1 MLVNSNYR
9 YGGGGIGSSLIIEGY
24 YNDSKFYQDNSFT
37 TEIDGESGKLYVDL
51 STNKTYRWTGSI
63 FTAFNAD
70 LLDGKH
76 ASDFI
81 PISGGTLTGSIITP
95 ANDSMGIIPAADN
108 YGQIGSNDKKFFRM
122 YATTFYGSLSGNAST
137 ATTATRLST
146 TAGSAIKPVYFSN
159 GKPTACTYTLEKS
172 VPSNAVFTDTTYSVA
187 TSSAN
192 GLMSSSDK
200 SKLDGISAG
209 ANKTIVDSV
218 LSSTSANPVQNNVIT
233 AALAS
238 KSDSSHTHSSV
249 NYATSAGNADTVDN
263 LHAWYMATLNA
274 DGASHGTSFPMY
286 CKHNVLGDNR
296 FYIGVSG
303 GYERSVAVA
312 FAEKASIAYSTSIAT
327 TATTAMTSHIL
338 KSFLIGTSNADYA
351 TILDWANDKSGFAC
365 ASIVSGNGIP
375 SDAPTQD
382 EAMLRLES
390 DSYGARKI
398 VTWTKYGG
406 GTPVIYQRAIF
417 NGSWLDAGWERV
429 K

>member
-9 YGGGGIGSSLIIEGY
+9 YGGGGTGSSLIIEGY
-24 YNDSKFYQDNSFT
+24 YNNSKFYQDDSFT

-51 STNKTYRWTGSI
+51 STNKTYRWNGSI
-63 FTAFNAD
+63 FTAFNSD

-108 YGQIGSNDKKFFRM
+108 YGQIGSSDKKFYRM
-122 YATTFYGSLSGNAST
+122 YASTFYGSLSGNATT
-137 ATTATRLST
+137 ATTATKLST
-146 TAGSAIKPVYFSN
+146 SAGSATQPVYFSS
-159 GKPTACTYTLEKS
+159 GKPVACSYTLGKS
-172 VPSNAVFTDTTYSVA
+172 VPSDAVFTDTTYSVA

-200 SKLDGISAG
+200 SKLDGITAG
-209 ANKTIVDSV
+209 ANNTVVDSA
-218 LSSTSANPVQNNVIT
+218 LSSTSTNPVQNKVVYS
-233 AALAS
+233 ALAS

-249 NYATSAGNADTVDN
+249 NYATNAGNADTVDG
-263 LHAWYMATLNA
+263 LHAYNMATLNSQ
-274 DGASHGTSFPMY
+274 GYSHGESLPMY
-286 CKHNVLGDNR
+286 CKHNVLGDQR

-303 GYERSVAVA
+303 NGGIYERMVAVG
-312 FAEKASIAYSTSIAT
+312 FAE
-327 TATTAMTSHIL
+327 TAATSHIL
-338 KSFLIGTSNADYA
+338 MSYLVGTTSANYT
-351 TILDWANDKSGFAC
+351 TILEWANANSGLAH
-365 ASIVSGNGIP
+365 ASIVAANGIP

-382 EAMLRLES
+382 EAVLRLES
-390 DSYGARKI
+390 DSFNARKI
-398 VTWTKYGG
+398 VTWTKFG

>member
-24 YNDSKFYQDNSFT
+24 YNNSKFYQDNSFT

-76 ASDFI
+76 ASDFASL
-81 PISGGTLTGSIITP
+81 ISNGNMSGIDATSITGAGVLLKDESTGTVWNVHTHGDQLRIFNGSSEYIMIDDR
-95 ANDSMGIIPAADN
+95 N
-108 YGQIGSNDKKFFRM
+108 IGSQSVANAATAHQVISPSSKVKLYENNEGGNLELMGPDGVHLMQMDLYNNESFRM
-122 YATTFYGSLSGNAST
+122 YFYDGEKLSFPLSFDFSSQKLNINGNAET
-137 ATTATRLST
+137 
-146 TAGSAIKPVYFSN
+146 
-159 GKPTACTYTLEKS
+159 
-172 VPSNAVFTDTTYSVA
+172 
-187 TSSAN
+187 
-192 GLMSSSDK
+192 
-200 SKLDGISAG
+200 
-209 ANKTIVDSV
+209 
-218 LSSTSANPVQNNVIT
+218 
-233 AALAS
+233 
-238 KSDSSHTHSSV
+238 
-249 NYATSAGNADTVDN
+249 ATSASNADTVDG
-263 LHAWYMATLNA
+263 LHAWHMATLDAN
-274 DGASHGTSFPMY
+274 GGSHGTNFPMY
-286 CKHNVLGDNR
+286 CRHNVLGDGR

-327 TATTAMTSHIL
+327 TANTAMTSHIL

-365 ASIVSGNGIP
+365 ASIVTGNGIP

-398 VTWTKYGG
+398 VTWTRYGG

-417 NGSWLDAGWERV
+417 TGSWLDAGWERV